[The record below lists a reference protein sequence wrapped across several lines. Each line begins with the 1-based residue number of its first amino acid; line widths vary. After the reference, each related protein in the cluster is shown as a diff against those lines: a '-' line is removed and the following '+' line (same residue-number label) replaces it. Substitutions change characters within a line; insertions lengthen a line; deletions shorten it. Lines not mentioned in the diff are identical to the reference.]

1 MDLGLRDK
9 RCIVTG
15 GSRGIGRAIALGLAD
30 EGANVA
36 ICARTESALR
46 ATESEL
52 RAKGG
57 GVYTAACD
65 IGDPEA
71 LGAFL
76 GAARRELGGVDVLVH
91 NASALAVG
99 PDLGAW
105 DASLRVD
112 LMAAVHACEQVVPWM
127 QAAGG
132 GSILLVSSI
141 SGLEAGPT
149 PDYAYTSIKAALIAY
164 AKKLALLQAPHG
176 IRVNALAPGSIEFP
190 GGTWEETRRE
200 QPNLYNAVLASIPF
214 GRLGRPEEVAD
225 AAVYLVSPRASWVTG
240 ACLVV
245 DGSQHR
251 GMR

>member
-30 EGANVA
+30 EGADVA
-36 ICARTESALR
+36 ICARTEGALR

-52 RAKGG
+52 RAKGR
-57 GVYTAACD
+57 GVYAAACD
-65 IGDPEA
+65 IGAPEA
-71 LGAFL
+71 LGGFL
-76 GAARRELGGVDVLVH
+76 GAAKRELGSVDVLVH

-99 PDLGAW
+99 PELGAW

-112 LMAAVHACEQVVPWM
+112 LMAAVHACEQVMPWM
-127 QAAGG
+127 RAAGG
-132 GSILLVSSI
+132 GSILLVSSV
-141 SGLEAGPT
+141 SGLEASPT
-149 PDYAYTSIKAALIAY
+149 PDYAYTSTKAALIAY
-164 AKKLALLQAPHG
+164 AKKLSLLQAPHG

-200 QPNLYNAVLASIPF
+200 QPDLYNAVLASIPF

-240 ACLVV
+240 VCLVV